1 MIESI
6 MKLHTCADCSIRCRA
21 QAKPGSLLARL
32 HRWHARWWPGWKI
45 YQAQLRARG
54 NKAMTRICYMAGWF
68 PQISVVRNHPVGCC
82 K

>member
-45 YQAQLRARG
+45 YQAQLRAAAT
-54 NKAMTRICYMAGWF
+54 K
-68 PQISVVRNHPVGCC
+68 Q
-82 K
+82 